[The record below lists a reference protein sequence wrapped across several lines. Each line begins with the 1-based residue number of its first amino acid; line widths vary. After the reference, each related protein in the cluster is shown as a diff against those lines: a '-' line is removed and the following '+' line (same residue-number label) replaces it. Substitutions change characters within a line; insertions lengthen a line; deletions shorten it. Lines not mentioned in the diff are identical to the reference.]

1 MPCLGEYM
9 ETVCHKTPRV
19 LTSVDLA
26 ALWALW
32 FTGASIDSTLE
43 LIEEHDDR
51 DLLAIARCRLATA
64 VERIH

>member
-19 LTSVDLA
+19 LTSLDVA

-32 FTGASIDSTLE
+32 FAGTSIDCTLE
-43 LIEEHDDR
+43 LIETHDDR
-51 DLLAIARCRLATA
+51 DLLAIARCRMQAA
-64 VERIH
+64 VERIQ